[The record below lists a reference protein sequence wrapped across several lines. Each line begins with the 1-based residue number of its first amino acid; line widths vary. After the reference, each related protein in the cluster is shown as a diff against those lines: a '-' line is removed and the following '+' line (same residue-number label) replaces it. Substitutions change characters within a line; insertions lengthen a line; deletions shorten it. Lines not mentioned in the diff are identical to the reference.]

1 MMVLSI
7 PLVMQGVA
15 VMALAN
21 WRQKGKMVVRKRA
34 VMKIWGKTS
43 IKDAAAPSLTEY
55 VKQMVIP
62 SKKNK
67 SKTSLSVQFLS
78 SSVG

>member
-15 VMALAN
+15 VMAFAN

-34 VMKIWGKTS
+34 VMKICGET
-43 IKDAAAPSLTEY
+43 
-55 VKQMVIP
+55 
-62 SKKNK
+62 
-67 SKTSLSVQFLS
+67 
-78 SSVG
+78 

>member
-21 WRQKGKMVVRKRA
+21 WRQKGKMVVRNRA
-34 VMKIWGKTS
+34 VMKIWG
-43 IKDAAAPSLTEY
+43 EN
-55 VKQMVIP
+55 QH
-62 SKKNK
+62 
-67 SKTSLSVQFLS
+67 QRCS
-78 SSVG
+78 SSVTNRICKTDGNPI